1 MAVRPRRRRVERGR
15 SGNSLGSRSARAN
28 SARRALHV
36 QLDPLARR
44 ARGLSPLNKLLVV
57 LIILAEVAAV
67 LETEPMISQGRE
79 ALFRGLEL
87 LFGLLFLI
95 EYVARLW
102 VAVELP
108 AFATVKFPRLRYAAT
123 PAAII
128 DLLAIVPALLAVS
141 AGGSLVLRLFR
152 ILRIL
157 RLAKLGRM
165 SRAWRDIAAAV
176 HSRRTELILTL
187 GFALVAMLVAS
198 TLLYWAE
205 ADAQPDKFGSI
216 PRALWWS
223 VVTLTTVGYGDVY
236 PVTPLGK
243 LFAAVLA
250 ICGIGLIALPTG
262 ILAAAFSDAMQRRR
276 ERDQAEGL

>member
-1 MAVRPRRRRVERGR
+1 MGR
-15 SGNSLGSRSARAN
+15 KSAQGKG
-28 SARRALHV
+28 ARHALYV

-57 LIILAEVAAV
+57 LIIAAEIAAV

-79 ALFRGLEL
+79 TIFRAFEL
-87 LFGLLFLI
+87 LFGVIFLI

-102 VAVELP
+102 VAVESP
-108 AFATVKFPRLRYAAT
+108 AFATLKFPRLRYAAT

-165 SRAWRDIAAAV
+165 SRAWRDIGAAV
-176 HSRRTELILTL
+176 HSRRTELMLTL
-187 GFALVAMLVAS
+187 GLALVAMLVAS
-198 TLLYWAE
+198 TFLYWAE
-205 ADAQPDKFGSI
+205 ADAQPEKFGSI

-243 LFAAVLA
+243 FFAAVLA
-250 ICGIGLIALPTG
+250 ISGIGLIALPTG

-276 ERDQAEGL
+276 EQDQAEGL